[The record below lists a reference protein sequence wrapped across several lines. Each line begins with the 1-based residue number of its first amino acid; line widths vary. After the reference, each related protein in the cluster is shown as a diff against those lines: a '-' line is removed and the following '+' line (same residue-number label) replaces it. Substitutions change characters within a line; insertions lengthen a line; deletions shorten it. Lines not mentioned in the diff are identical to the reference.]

1 MPGSSRGPVGQRKKS
16 SGSEQ
21 RQINK
26 DEQIAR
32 EIQASGGIRFRSTE
46 EDELDDSSESE
57 DEQGLGGSDND
68 GGAAGGIMNVV

>member
-1 MPGSSRGPVGQRKKS
+1 MIVFIFTHCSR
-16 SGSEQ
+16 
-21 RQINK
+21 RQ
-26 DEQIAR
+26 
-32 EIQASGGIRFRSTE
+32 SGGIQFRSTE